1 MLSYFARTPGSNF
14 RKSLGI
20 FFYLGIAAYSPA
32 QILASPPAKTEPTA
46 KIDPLER
53 ETPRR
58 AVMGFLKYSERQ
70 DFANA
75 ARYLQPTSGQDTNL
89 VQRAKELQ
97 ALRHWF
103 KDNIASF
110 NGS

>member
-1 MLSYFARTPGSNF
+1 MLRYFARTPGSNF

-32 QILASPPAKTEPTA
+32 QIPAYPPAKTEPTA

-75 ARYLQPTSGQDTNL
+75 ARYLQPRQGQGTNL
-89 VQRAKELQ
+89 VQWAKELQ
-97 ALRHWF
+97 ALHSRYRG
-103 KDNIASF
+103 DLAY
-110 NGS
+110 